1 MKLNGLSSYPN
12 LKGGEIKVTN
22 HDHKDIGETV
32 ARLRRIEGLDRLSS
46 IEEKRLERA
55 LKIHDCC
62 SQCQKHEQ
70 QLADF
75 FRERE
80 IEKLV

>member
-1 MKLNGLSSYPN
+1 
-12 LKGGEIKVTN
+12 
-22 HDHKDIGETV
+22 
-32 ARLRRIEGLDRLSS
+32 
-46 IEEKRLERA
+46 KRLERA